1 MGATKKV
8 VEDTAYKLTIET
20 DDGAYRLTFTRRYDT
35 ETTGTGRTRY
45 VYRGWS
51 VRAYHLAWG
60 NWKGCDAS
68 HIPAS
73 YKDKKTILQFIGKRP
88 AFSQA
93 TSELKH

>member
-1 MGATKKV
+1 MEATKKV
-8 VEDTAYKLTIET
+8 IENTAYKLTIET
-20 DDGAYRLTFTRRYDT
+20 NDGAYRLTFTRRYDT
-35 ETTGTGRTRY
+35 ETTATGRTRY

-51 VRAYHLAWG
+51 VKAYHLALG

-73 YKDKKTILQFIGKRP
+73 YKDKKTILRFIGERP

-93 TSELKH
+93 TNELKH